1 MRVQDPMKRST
12 SLMEWAGG
20 LRDQEEVRRQALGG
34 VSDGERK
41 KQLAVRLL
49 SKLAASYGLDKQA
62 ISTRLRARTT
72 TPTLRDVAELGRHL
86 SSDPKAQGKNK
97 SLLQSVSAGANA
109 HGRDSKLS
117 AGRHA
122 ADVPATRRPASSLEA
137 LRARMDDQ
145 RVPERDEW
153 FLINVFEEKR
163 LQERTREEMEKKK
176 MMSRILRQTLDI
188 QQQELEEA
196 NLQSLQDQREEA
208 RRLLEARQ
216 AELRE
221 ERAKQEQEEV
231 LKKKQRE
238 QADKSR
244 RESIDKIRQKVKEEQ
259 ESEMA
264 EIRKIKKELK
274 EEAKRIKQKKQKMRE
289 EYDELMR
296 YNEEEK
302 ARNSREL
309 KQQVLLDIQAAKEYE
324 QVLQERENQRQLAL
338 EAKKELQMKHEE
350 KARKLEA
357 LRQQERDQDQ
367 MKADKSSKN
376 HQEKVDKKRKEDE
389 RMKKETRDRW
399 VADLKDQMEHQRRL
413 EREAME
419 RNRAEAVK
427 ILEAYKQEIILN
439 NQKVAQRRREAF
451 RHRELLE
458 TQIEEETRAIRRGFG
473 RVGMS
478 GTERLINKRALEE
491 AKATLV
497 RNMSRTT

>member
-97 SLLQSVSAGANA
+97 SLLQSPVS
-109 HGRDSKLS
+109 DP
-117 AGRHA
+117 A
-122 ADVPATRRPASSLEA
+122 APSEA

-188 QQQELEEA
+188 QQQEVKARHGLCAGLRVGSQLEEA

-399 VADLKDQMEHQRRL
+399 VADLKDQMEHQRHENISRGQLGDEQMSRRL

-458 TQIEEETRAIRRGFG
+458 TQIEEVGDRGQTAG
-473 RVGMS
+473 R
-478 GTERLINKRALEE
+478 
-491 AKATLV
+491 
-497 RNMSRTT
+497 